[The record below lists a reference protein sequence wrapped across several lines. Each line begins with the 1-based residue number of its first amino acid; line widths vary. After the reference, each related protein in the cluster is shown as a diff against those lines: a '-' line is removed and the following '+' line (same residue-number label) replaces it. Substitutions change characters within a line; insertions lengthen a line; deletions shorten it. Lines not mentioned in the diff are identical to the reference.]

1 MQERG
6 HHMLARRR
14 RLRLLEA
21 HTTPL
26 NSQICCSVISLEAMP
41 FFVLLVQRV
50 MMVGE

>member
-14 RLRLLEA
+14 RVRLLEA

-26 NSQICCSVISLEAMP
+26 DSQICCSVVSLEAMP
-41 FFVLLVQRV
+41 LFRSLGATRDD
-50 MMVGE
+50 GW